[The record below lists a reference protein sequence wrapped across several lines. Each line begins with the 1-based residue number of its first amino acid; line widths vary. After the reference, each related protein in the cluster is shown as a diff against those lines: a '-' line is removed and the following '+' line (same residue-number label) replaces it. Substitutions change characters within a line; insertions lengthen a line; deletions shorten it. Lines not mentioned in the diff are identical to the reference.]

1 MREEEEY
8 REGEGRAEGSLGQQ
22 KSGSL
27 SQTQIPQSFGS
38 LSQQKTVHLA
48 NSGFW
53 DSLKGLEPRV

>member
-8 REGEGRAEGSLGQQ
+8 RDGEGRAQGPLGQQ

-38 LSQQKTVHLA
+38 LS
-48 NSGFW
+48 G
-53 DSLKGLEPRV
+53 SLGQFRLLGQPEGS